1 MIVFPV
7 QIAGHCHAQR
17 CGKRCGRMSR
27 FPAVMLALMALL
39 KAGQSLVLPQRR
51 ELPRPPGED
60 LMDIALVSDIKQ
72 DAVARRIKDDM
83 QRKRKLYDAQIAGKV
98 AARPGDRLDEKGT
111 DLSGQRLQFLD

>member
-1 MIVFPV
+1 
-7 QIAGHCHAQR
+7 
-17 CGKRCGRMSR
+17 
-27 FPAVMLALMALL
+27 MLALMALL

-83 QRKRKLYDAQIAGKV
+83 QRKRKLYDAQIAGCLMS
-98 AARPGDRLDEKGT
+98 AGPLM
-111 DLSGQRLQFLD
+111 S